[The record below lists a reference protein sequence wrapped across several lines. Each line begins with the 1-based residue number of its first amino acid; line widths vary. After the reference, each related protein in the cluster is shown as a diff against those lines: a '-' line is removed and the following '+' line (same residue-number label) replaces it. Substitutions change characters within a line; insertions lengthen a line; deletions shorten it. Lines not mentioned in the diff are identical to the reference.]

1 MRKLFIIGPNRPC
14 ESSVKGSR
22 IMLLLR
28 RSPMLSSPRIVSD
41 GSTLLYLFLR
51 RNFFRSSSRRCE
63 SAWANIVVT
72 SSGEFDGRNG
82 LLLLPIVMSAPIVAY
97 GHWVVIVSDK
107 IGSGSKLMSK
117 GCADISRIKRC
128 RRSMSIFDD
137 GRM

>member
-1 MRKLFIIGPNRPC
+1 
-14 ESSVKGSR
+14 
-22 IMLLLR
+22 
-28 RSPMLSSPRIVSD
+28 MLSSPRIDSD

-63 SAWANIVVT
+63 SAWADMMVT
-72 SSGEFDGRNG
+72 SSCEFDGRNG
-82 LLLLPIVMSAPIVAY
+82 LLLLPIVMSAPIVVY
-97 GHWVVIVSDK
+97 GHWVVVVSDK

-117 GCADISRIKRC
+117 GCADMSRI

>member
-63 SAWANIVVT
+63 SAWADIVVT

-82 LLLLPIVMSAPIVAY
+82 CVGLHAPAQ
-97 GHWVVIVSDK
+97 GHCSESSLRFFEVPQNQ
-107 IGSGSKLMSK
+107 
-117 GCADISRIKRC
+117 CA
-128 RRSMSIFDD
+128 M
-137 GRM
+137 